1 MKDPIECLSVSFNH
15 IVELY
20 EARKWVKPPELGI
33 MPDMAIPPARNLLIR
48 WRVLEHIRRIIVGL
62 MEREYIMAYFVTF
75 GAMPVPIGSEHPD
88 ISAALEE
95 ACRLIADGQSNVAIQ
110 FGDGRSISG
119 DDLIACCSGE
129 KAIGDHLFKS
139 VT

>member
-1 MKDPIECLSVSFNH
+1 
-15 IVELY
+15 
-20 EARKWVKPPELGI
+20 
-33 MPDMAIPPARNLLIR
+33 MPDVAIPPAQNLLIR
-48 WRVLEHIRRIIVGL
+48 WRAPERIRRIIVGL

-88 ISAALEE
+88 LSAALEE